1 MSVCA
6 NDDDDDHHHHHDE
19 RVTVRVSRSDTLQT
33 ARHSR
38 QMTDRY
44 YKGGVTIGYN
54 DTHNSD
60 SDDDDYVVVVVVV
73 VVTVV
78 LTPPME

>member
-1 MSVCA
+1 VSVCA
-6 NDDDDDHHHHHDE
+6 NDDDHDE

-38 QMTDRY
+38 RMTDRY
-44 YKGGVTIGYN
+44 CKGGVTIGYN
-54 DTHNSD
+54 DTHNSGGN
-60 SDDDDYVVVVVVV
+60 DDAVVV

-78 LTPPME
+78 LTPRIDGWMDW